1 MIVAKS
7 HETSFVDACSNLSS
21 IANIANTNWELGE
34 KNQFLCASIFLLTV
48 VYFFS
53 HTYHAI
59 EKKKRVWN
67 EMKDRKISKSAF
79 FASITF

>member
-21 IANIANTNWELGE
+21 IANIANTKLGSLGE
-34 KNQFLCASIFLLTV
+34 KNQFFVCASIFLLTV

-53 HTYHAI
+53 HTYHAVG
-59 EKKKRVWN
+59 K
-67 EMKDRKISKSAF
+67 
-79 FASITF
+79 